1 MDEYMIY
8 LLQSGRVMEE
18 EKRHITSAI
27 KYPCFYSSYDE
38 LKPFQERETVVPIGS
53 VEFVKKYC
61 LLNNITLPDNISYP
75 SELKAFLNRKVWSGI
90 YGDVKPE
97 QFCKPKNTKCFT
109 GGIKKDLEEQVKDS
123 EPVWISDKV
132 YFSSEWR
139 FYILNKKILGYSRY
153 DSGDNEQQ
161 PNIKAVEEMI
171 SLYLSSPVGY
181 CLDVGW
187 VDGKTT
193 LVEANDG
200 WSLGYY
206 HWGNMKGE
214 DYIKLITAR
223 WLEIV
228 GNK

>member
-1 MDEYMIY
+1 MIY
-8 LLQSGRVMEE
+8 LLQSGKIMEE

-27 KYPCFYSSYDE
+27 KYPYFFLSYDK
-38 LKPFQERETVVPIGS
+38 LKSIEDKENTIPVGS

-61 LLNNITLPDNISYP
+61 LLNDITLPDNISYP
-75 SELKAFLNRKVWSGI
+75 SELKEFLNREVWSGT
-90 YGDVKPE
+90 YNEVKME
-97 QFCKPKNTKCFT
+97 QFCKPKNTKSFT
-109 GGIKKDLEEQVKDS
+109 GGIRADIEEQVKDN

-132 YFSSEWR
+132 CFSSEWR

-161 PNIKAVEEMI
+161 PNVKAVEEMI

-181 CLDVGW
+181 CLDVGV

-206 HWGNMKGE
+206 RWGNMKGE

-228 GNK
+228 RNK

>member
-1 MDEYMIY
+1 MKY
-8 LLQSGRVMEE
+8 LLQQETGVMYE
-18 EKRHITSAI
+18 EKFMI
-27 KYPCFYSSYDE
+27 KSSPSYSHFFLSYE
-38 LKPFQERETVVPIGS
+38 QIKPVEDKENIIPVGS

-61 LLNNITLPDNISYP
+61 LLNDIVLPDNISYP
-75 SELKAFLNRKVWSGI
+75 SELKGFLNREVWSGT
-90 YGDVKPE
+90 YNEVKMD
-97 QFCKPKNTKCFT
+97 QFCKPKNTKSFT
-109 GGIKKDLEEQVKDS
+109 GGIRADIEEKVKDN

-132 YFSSEWR
+132 CFSSEWR

-161 PNIKAVEEMI
+161 PNVKAVEEMI

-181 CLDVGW
+181 SLDVGV

-206 HWGNMKGE
+206 RWGNMKGE

-228 GNK
+228 RNK